1 MKIFFFYWPTNVIE
15 LILST
20 RISVMG
26 RLFGGIMKQVPEKT
40 KRAIL
45 KDRKLGMMI
54 GQLSWKYNL
63 TIKQVDKICNQE
75 EQ

>member
-1 MKIFFFYWPTNVIE
+1 
-15 LILST
+15 
-20 RISVMG
+20 
-26 RLFGGIMKQVPEKT
+26 MKQVPEKT